1 MDELERSGGLLY
13 NKTLSQ
19 KSNIK
24 SRVSMEQSVKNPNAL
39 CLCSISVGISIVGKI
54 VQCDSSTGVGIGRV
68 FVENSAEKIE
78 FTGF

>member
-24 SRVSMEQSVKNPNAL
+24 SRVSMEQSVKNPNAYVL
-39 CLCSISVGISIVGKI
+39 A
-54 VQCDSSTGVGIGRV
+54 QIGNLETNIDL
-68 FVENSAEKIE
+68 ENE
-78 FTGF
+78 FLFYSRPKGT

>member
-39 CLCSISVGISIVGKI
+39 CLCSISVGISIVG
-54 VQCDSSTGVGIGRV
+54 
-68 FVENSAEKIE
+68 
-78 FTGF
+78 